1 MKKWK
6 EMFIVVNKALE
17 IAKIHKRE
25 LNNIIFLGGQT
36 RIPKIE
42 EMVKNLFWKN
52 RNIKKFKCRRS
63 CRIWSSNFRKSKFN
77 NRIYNFKIN

>member
-42 EMVKNLFWKN
+42 ET
-52 RNIKKFKCRRS
+52 
-63 CRIWSSNFRKSKFN
+63 FRKSKFN

>member
-1 MKKWK
+1 
-6 EMFIVVNKALE
+6 MFIVVNKALD

-42 EMVKNLFWKN
+42 EMVKNLFGK
-52 RNIKKFKCRRS
+52 IE
-63 CRIWSSNFRKSKFN
+63 ILKSLN
-77 NRIYNFKIN
+77 V